1 MTIKPIHQK
10 QSPGSVLWKKC
21 SQKFRKTVSRK
32 PVSDS
37 DTSPFLAI
45 LQNFQE
51 HLFYWT
57 PPVVAF
63 SNFKAPGFTEAVM
76 QMNFWITHDLAHPSI
91 LSSSWR
97 LFSASTSFPLHPD
110 GFFHIRY
117 IILFWQRRI
126 ETSGCLHRPISFC
139 ANLYHNNHR
148 VTSILLSLGS
158 IGLMKVEI

>member
-1 MTIKPIHQK
+1 MTELKFLIIRLIHQK

-37 DTSPFLAI
+37 DTGPFLSI

-76 QMNFWITHDLAHPSI
+76 QMNFWITHDLAHLSI
-91 LSSSWR
+91 LSCSWYFCVYFR
-97 LFSASTSFPLHPD
+97 QAQAFRCISMASLTLNILYSFDKEGKKQADAWIGRFPSAQTA
-110 GFFHIRY
+110 IV
-117 IILFWQRRI
+117 ITT
-126 ETSGCLHRPISFC
+126 E
-139 ANLYHNNHR
+139 
-148 VTSILLSLGS
+148 
-158 IGLMKVEI
+158 